1 MSHDLTLK
9 FWWAY
14 GPIPQ
19 TRMAKG
25 STTVMEYM
33 DLMGA
38 PNMPNMF
45 YLPKD
50 LTLKFWWA
58 SGPGPQSRMAKGTPS

>member
-38 PNMPNMF
+38 PTMPNIF
-45 YLPKD
+45 YRSQD
-50 LTLKFWWA
+50 LTLKC
-58 SGPGPQSRMAKGTPS
+58 